1 MSLMSDSYATKAQMT
16 TGGKIQLTVQ
26 LDDFK
31 PGETVELSGQ
41 ATQISGAFANFY
53 NIVVVP
59 KKSKKGP
66 DDQDHYYVSV
76 TTSPRPPHEFMKDQD
91 VTVFLRA
98 AKVWVTV
105 LGTGDGPTPMPSPTL
120 TPPLGPKQAKA
131 GDGWGTVKQVSDL
144 DGESKT
150 W

>member
-1 MSLMSDSYATKAQMT
+1 MSDSYATKAQMT

-59 KKSKKGP
+59 QKPKKGP
-66 DDQDHYYVSV
+66 DEKDHYYVSV
-76 TTSPRPPHEFMKDQD
+76 TTSPRPPHKFMKDQD

-120 TPPLGPKQAKA
+120 TPTPTASSDNAAGV
-131 GDGWGTVKQVSDL
+131 GDGWGTIKQVSDL